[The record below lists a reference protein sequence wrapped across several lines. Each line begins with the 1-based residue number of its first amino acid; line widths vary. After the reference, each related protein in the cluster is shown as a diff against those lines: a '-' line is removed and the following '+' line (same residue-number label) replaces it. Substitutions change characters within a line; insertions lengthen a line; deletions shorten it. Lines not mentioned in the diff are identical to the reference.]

1 VHNKKYFFIYRISTY
16 ELGMNILLIFPPSTI
31 YGKDPTI
38 PAVVL
43 PLGLAYIAAY
53 LEQHHYEVSII
64 DARSLSKDRV
74 IVSPGKALYGLTDD
88 ELRREIEKRAPDIV
102 GISCM
107 YTAYSGDAHR
117 VAKITKD
124 INRAIAVVMGG
135 AYASTLPN
143 MALKDNN
150 VDVVVHGEGEETF
163 LELVQY
169 IENKQEYVEMRGI
182 SFKDKQGLIVNN
194 PGRPLIADL
203 DTIPFP
209 ARHLLDMNLYLD
221 NKPGFYAM
229 RAPSA
234 TMITSRG
241 CPNACI
247 YCTIQ
252 SVWGNRK
259 WRGRSPQNV
268 VNEIE
273 VLHKEYGIKEIYW
286 MDDSAGTSKQR
297 LAEICR
303 EILRRNLDIKWTT
316 PNGIAHWFLDEET
329 LSLMKM
335 AGCYRITFG
344 IESGN
349 AQTRAFLG
357 KPFPLD
363 QAKRMIRFANSIGM
377 WTISTFII
385 GFSFET
391 EETIMDTI
399 NFACNSGMDMAVFY
413 LLCPHPGTKVY
424 EIFKEEGLLNLDRIL
439 DPTITLSNKD
449 FEEIGLKLAG
459 RGLRTRYFT
468 PEQLQRYLSLAYKS
482 FLKASLK
489 HFLNPLKV
497 IRKIRNAEDSRY
509 VFKIVKIGAK
519 MVFVNIF
526 EKAFMSQDITRY
538 RKNDLEFREL

>member
-1 VHNKKYFFIYRISTY
+1 
-16 ELGMNILLIFPPSTI
+16 MNILLIFPPSTI

-53 LEQHHYEVSII
+53 LEQHHYKVSIL

-74 IVSPGKALYGLTDD
+74 ILSSGKALYGLTDD
-88 ELRREIEKRAPDIV
+88 ELRLEIKKRAPDII

-107 YTAYSGDAHR
+107 YTAYSSDAHK
-117 VAKITKD
+117 VAKIIKE
-124 INRAIAVVMGG
+124 INRDIVVVMGG
-135 AYASTLPN
+135 AYASTFPN
-143 MALKDNN
+143 SVLKDNN
-150 VDVVVHGEGEETF
+150 VDAIVHGEGEETF
-163 LELVQY
+163 LELVKY
-169 IENKQEYVEMRGI
+169 IENKQEYAGVRGI
-182 SFKDKQGLIVNN
+182 SFRDKQGLIVNN
-194 PGRPLIADL
+194 PGRPFIADL

-209 ARHLLDMNLYLD
+209 ARHLLDMSLYLD
-221 NKPGFYAM
+221 NKPGFYTM

-259 WRGRSPQNV
+259 WRGRSAQNV

-273 VLHKEYGIKEIYW
+273 MLHKEYGIKEIYW

-297 LAEICR
+297 LAEICK
-303 EILRRNLDIKWTT
+303 EILRRKLDIKWTM

-329 LSLMKM
+329 LSLMKK

-349 AQTRAFLG
+349 PRTRAFLG
-357 KPFPLD
+357 KPFPLE

-385 GFSFET
+385 GFPFET
-391 EETIMDTI
+391 EEAIMDTI
-399 NFACNSGMDMAVFY
+399 DFACNSGMDMAVFY

-424 EIFKEEGLLNLDRIL
+424 EIFKEEGLLNLDQIM
-439 DPTITLSNKD
+439 DPVTPLSDKD
-449 FEEIGLKLAG
+449 FEEIGLKLTG

-468 PEQLQRYLSLAYKS
+468 PEELQRILSLAYKS
-482 FLKASLK
+482 FFKSSLK
-489 HFLNPLKV
+489 HFLNPAKV
-497 IRKIRNAEDSRY
+497 IRKIKNIEDLRY
-509 VFKIVKIGAK
+509 VFKIGRIGAQ
-519 MVFVNIF
+519 MILANVF

-538 RKNDLEFREL
+538 RKDDLEFKQL